1 MLGRAHGGV
10 LSALF
15 ESVKRDGRENM
26 RGVRRRALR
35 GGGRGAEEQEDDET
49 RHLHYLSEKYP
60 PSLVCCVCFR
70 RRLC

>member
-1 MLGRAHGGV
+1 MQESAEGVLGRAHGGV

-35 GGGRGAEEQEDDET
+35 GGGENAVVSART
-49 RHLHYLSEKYP
+49 L
-60 PSLVCCVCFR
+60 R
-70 RRLC
+70 RRFRADKLPSFVNLED

>member
-1 MLGRAHGGV
+1 MQESADGELGRARGGF

-49 RHLHYLSEKYP
+49 RHLHFL
-60 PSLVCCVCFR
+60 
-70 RRLC
+70 

>member
-49 RHLHYLSEKYP
+49 RHLHYLSEKWILP
-60 PSLVCCVCFR
+60 I
-70 RRLC
+70 